1 MCLPRHACPYF
12 SSVLVAENKKGREPS
27 GARPL
32 AIPLGKSAKSRA
44 RSNPCW
50 RTGDQAASR
59 RGYAPANAH
68 RPPRSRFRAS
78 LCNLALSA
86 RTSSL
91 FTYAPFVGS
100 SSFFLYANAYSNLPN
115 ESITELFNR
124 RSHIDVAPVTAT
136 IRSPHGSVRHPEAA
150 SSSTPRRAWRIH
162 VRPVHATS
170 HEAARRGRRARRH
183 TSARPALE
191 PRKIHTRRRE
201 SPSGGDRCPARG
213 SRTHCAAHADD
224 DVRAAPRLLVEDAIG
239 DLGLLCRQHAHC
251 SPSTK
256 SAAATGHRVRALPQ
270 QVARGVIER
279 LSSTASSACSY
290 TRCCASVDGRRA
302 FPPPAASCSLPRARK
317 SRARTT
323 PTASANTWLASVS
336 AGRPCMALPRLHPQT
351 RCRDSTRGI
360 ELRWSIASTAQ

>member
-1 MCLPRHACPYF
+1 MLVRTAPQF
-12 SSVLVAENKKGREPS
+12 LVAENKKGREPS

-183 TSARPALE
+183 TSARPALG

-251 SPSTK
+251 SSFNEIGGSDGASRPSPASAGCSGRDRAAQLDRFERVQLHEVLRVCRRSPSL
-256 SAAATGHRVRALPQ
+256 SAAGRELF
-270 QVARGVIER
+270 
-279 LSSTASSACSY
+279 ASSRAQKQSTNDADRLRKY
-290 TRCCASVDGRRA
+290 LARFGLGWASLHGA
-302 FPPPAASCSLPRARK
+302 APAPSPD
-317 SRARTT
+317 
-323 PTASANTWLASVS
+323 SVS
-336 AGRPCMALPRLHPQT
+336 
-351 RCRDSTRGI
+351 
-360 ELRWSIASTAQ
+360 